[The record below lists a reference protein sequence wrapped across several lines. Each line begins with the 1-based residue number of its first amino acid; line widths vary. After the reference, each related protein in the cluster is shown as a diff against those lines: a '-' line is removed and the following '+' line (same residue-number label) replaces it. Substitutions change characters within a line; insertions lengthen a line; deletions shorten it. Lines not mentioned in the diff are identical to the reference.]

1 MQTETTYKTEKKTD
15 EKSFILRLL
24 EEEQLIQTQMKLMKQ
39 FMWEWI
45 NFCKDESAGSYDT
58 FIKDMKECC
67 EINKLEIDLLIQ
79 KIESY

>member
-1 MQTETTYKTEKKTD
+1 
-15 EKSFILRLL
+15 
-24 EEEQLIQTQMKLMKQ
+24 MKQ

-58 FIKDMKECC
+58 FIKGMKECC